1 MKNIFKL
8 LAFLPLLTACDD
20 LFEPAL
26 ENNRDLEAMYKEP
39 SYAQGILANAYIILP
54 YETSP
59 TSDLATD
66 DAVTNEISS
75 NYLRMATGSWTAN
88 NNPVSQWQNRFNAI
102 QYINLFLENVDK
114 VEWAKDERIST
125 MFLDR
130 LKGEAY
136 GLRALHMYYL
146 LRAHGGKIADGTLMG
161 VPIILKSEGPDA
173 DFNHARATYSD
184 CVKQIMEDAD
194 KAIELL
200 PLDYKKFADSE
211 IPEKYKNIGVT
222 NASDYRR
229 VCGEEYR
236 GLMSGRI
243 ALAVRA
249 QTALLAASPAF
260 QSGSGMTW
268 EQAAD
273 YAAEIIEKANGGG
286 GCGLDADGLEWYTLA
301 DKDYGTGGSP
311 AEVIWRSSTDDNN
324 TLETANF
331 PPSLYGNGRVNPTQN
346 LVDAFPMANGYPIS
360 ETSGNYD
367 AENPYDNRDPRLAK
381 YIVYNGSKQGPSD
394 TEIITGTYGT
404 NTDVVNKESGRSTRT
419 GYYLRKLLRKEC
431 NPNSQYNT
439 KKKHY
444 TARIRYTEMFLIYAE
459 AANEA
464 WGPQNN
470 HGHLFSAY
478 DVIKAIRTRAG
489 LGIDN
494 GDAYLESIK
503 DNKDKMRE
511 LIRNERRIELCFE
524 NFRFWDLRRW
534 NVDLTKLNETA
545 LGVEISKNGSVMN
558 YSPLTVEKRK
568 YEEYMIYGPIPFAEV
583 MKWSNLEPV
592 SYTHLTLPTILRV

>member
-222 NASDYRR
+222 NAS

-558 YSPLTVEKRK
+558 YSLLTVEKRK

-583 MKWSNLEPV
+583 MKWSNLEQNV
-592 SYTHLTLPTILRV
+592 GWK

>member
-66 DAVTNEISS
+66 DAVTNEISNS
-75 NYLRMATGSWTAN
+75 YLRMATGSWTAN

-200 PLDYKKFADSE
+200 PLDYKKFEDSE

-229 VCGEEYR
+229 VCGEEFR

-273 YAAEIIEKANGGG
+273 YAAEIVEKANGGG
-286 GCGLDADGLEWYTLA
+286 GCGLDANGLEWYTLA
-301 DKDYGTGGSP
+301 DNDYGTGGSP
-311 AEVIWRSSTDDNN
+311 AEVIWRSSTDENN
-324 TLETANF
+324 TLEAANF

-360 ETSGNYD
+360 ETSEYD
-367 AENPYDNRDPRLAK
+367 AENPYNKRDPRLAK
-381 YIVYNGSKQGPSD
+381 YIVYNGSKQGPNDS
-394 TEIITGTYGT
+394 EIITGTYGT

-431 NPNSQYNT
+431 NPNPQYNT
-439 KKKHY
+439 TKKHY

-464 WGPQNN
+464 WGPQNSN
-470 HGHLFSAY
+470 GHLYSAY

-489 LGIDN
+489 LGTDN

-503 DNKDKMRE
+503 NNNDKDKMRE

-534 NVDLTKLNETA
+534 NVNLTKLNETA
-545 LGVEISKNGSVMN
+545 FGVEISKSGATMK
-558 YSPLTVEKRK
+558 YTQLEVENRK
-568 YEEYMIYGPIPFAEV
+568 YEDYMIYGPLPFAEV
-583 MKWSNLEPV
+583 MKWSNLEQNV
-592 SYTHLTLPTILRV
+592 GWK

>member
-324 TLETANF
+324 TLDTANF

-478 DVIKAIRTRAG
+478 YVIKAIRTRDG

-494 GDAYLESIK
+494 
-503 DNKDKMRE
+503 
-511 LIRNERRIELCFE
+511 
-524 NFRFWDLRRW
+524 
-534 NVDLTKLNETA
+534 
-545 LGVEISKNGSVMN
+545 
-558 YSPLTVEKRK
+558 
-568 YEEYMIYGPIPFAEV
+568 
-583 MKWSNLEPV
+583 
-592 SYTHLTLPTILRV
+592 

>member
-243 ALAVRA
+243 ALA
-249 QTALLAASPAF
+249 LLAASPAF

-489 LGIDN
+489 LGLDN

-583 MKWSNLEPV
+583 MKWSNLEQNV
-592 SYTHLTLPTILRV
+592 GWK

>member
-439 KKKHY
+439 KKHY

-583 MKWSNLEPV
+583 MKWSNLEQNV
-592 SYTHLTLPTILRV
+592 GWK

>member
-130 LKGEAY
+130 LKWIGLWVACTAY
-136 GLRALHMYYL
+136 VLFVTCTWWQDCGRHIDGSTYYFEIG
-146 LRAHGGKIADGTLMG
+146 RTGCG
-161 VPIILKSEGPDA
+161 
-173 DFNHARATYSD
+173 FNHARATYSD

-249 QTALLAASPAF
+249 T
-260 QSGSGMTW
+260 
-268 EQAAD
+268 
-273 YAAEIIEKANGGG
+273 
-286 GCGLDADGLEWYTLA
+286 
-301 DKDYGTGGSP
+301 
-311 AEVIWRSSTDDNN
+311 
-324 TLETANF
+324 
-331 PPSLYGNGRVNPTQN
+331 
-346 LVDAFPMANGYPIS
+346 
-360 ETSGNYD
+360 
-367 AENPYDNRDPRLAK
+367 
-381 YIVYNGSKQGPSD
+381 
-394 TEIITGTYGT
+394 
-404 NTDVVNKESGRSTRT
+404 
-419 GYYLRKLLRKEC
+419 
-431 NPNSQYNT
+431 
-439 KKKHY
+439 
-444 TARIRYTEMFLIYAE
+444 
-459 AANEA
+459 
-464 WGPQNN
+464 
-470 HGHLFSAY
+470 
-478 DVIKAIRTRAG
+478 
-489 LGIDN
+489 
-494 GDAYLESIK
+494 
-503 DNKDKMRE
+503 
-511 LIRNERRIELCFE
+511 
-524 NFRFWDLRRW
+524 
-534 NVDLTKLNETA
+534 
-545 LGVEISKNGSVMN
+545 NGSV
-558 YSPLTVEKRK
+558 SCQSGISKRV
-568 YEEYMIYGPIPFAEV
+568 GNDLGT
-583 MKWSNLEPV
+583 SCRLCC
-592 SYTHLTLPTILRV
+592 

>member
-66 DAVTNEISS
+66 DAVTNEISNS
-75 NYLRMATGSWTAN
+75 YLRMATGSWTAN

-125 MFLDR
+125 LFLDR

-200 PLDYKKFADSE
+200 PLDYKKFEDSE

-229 VCGEEYR
+229 VCGEEFR

-273 YAAEIIEKANGGG
+273 YAAEIVEKANGGG
-286 GCGLDADGLEWYTLA
+286 GCGLDANGLEWYTLA
-301 DKDYGTGGSP
+301 DNDYGTGGSP
-311 AEVIWRSSTDDNN
+311 AEVIWRSSTDENN
-324 TLETANF
+324 TLEAANF

-360 ETSGNYD
+360 ETSEYD
-367 AENPYDNRDPRLAK
+367 ARNPYNKRDPRLAK
-381 YIVYNGSKQGPSD
+381 YIVYNGGKQGPNDS
-394 TEIITGTYGT
+394 EIITGTYGT

-431 NPNSQYNT
+431 NPNPQYNT
-439 KKKHY
+439 TKKHY

-464 WGPQNN
+464 WGPQNSN
-470 HGHLFSAY
+470 GHRYSAY

-489 LGIDN
+489 LGTDN

-503 DNKDKMRE
+503 NNNDKDKMRE

-534 NVDLTKLNETA
+534 NVNLTKLNEIA
-545 LGVEISKNGSVMN
+545 LGVEISKSGATMK
-558 YSPLTVEKRK
+558 YTPLEVENRK
-568 YEEYMIYGPIPFAEV
+568 YEDYMIYGPLPFAEV
-583 MKWSNLEPV
+583 MKWSNLEQNV
-592 SYTHLTLPTILRV
+592 GWK

>member
-66 DAVTNEISS
+66 DAVTNEISNS
-75 NYLRMATGSWTAN
+75 YLRMATGSWTAN

-125 MFLDR
+125 MFLER

-200 PLDYKKFADSE
+200 PLDYKKFEDSE

-229 VCGEEYR
+229 VCGEEFR

-273 YAAEIIEKANGGG
+273 YAAEIVEKANGGG
-286 GCGLDADGLEWYTLA
+286 GCGLDANGLEWYTLA
-301 DKDYGTGGSP
+301 DNDYGTGGSP
-311 AEVIWRSSTDDNN
+311 AEVIWRSSTDENN
-324 TLETANF
+324 TLEAANF

-360 ETSGNYD
+360 ETSEYD
-367 AENPYDNRDPRLAK
+367 AGNPYNKRDPRLAK
-381 YIVYNGSKQGPSD
+381 YIVYNGGKQGPNDS
-394 TEIITGTYGT
+394 EIITGTYGT

-431 NPNSQYNT
+431 NPNPQYNT
-439 KKKHY
+439 TKKHY

-464 WGPQNN
+464 WGPQNSN
-470 HGHLFSAY
+470 GHLYSAY

-489 LGIDN
+489 LGTDN

-503 DNKDKMRE
+503 NNNDKDKMRE

-534 NVDLTKLNETA
+534 NVNLTKLNETA
-545 LGVEISKNGSVMN
+545 LGVEISKSGATMK
-558 YSPLTVEKRK
+558 YTPLEVENRK
-568 YEEYMIYGPIPFAEV
+568 YEDYMIYGPLPFAEV
-583 MKWSNLEPV
+583 MKWSNLEQNV
-592 SYTHLTLPTILRV
+592 GWK

>member
-66 DAVTNEISS
+66 DAVTNEISNS
-75 NYLRMATGSWTAN
+75 YLRMATGSWTAN

-200 PLDYKKFADSE
+200 PLDYKKFEDSE

-229 VCGEEYR
+229 VCGEEFR

-273 YAAEIIEKANGGG
+273 YAAEIVEKANGGG
-286 GCGLDADGLEWYTLA
+286 GCGLDANGLEWYTLA
-301 DKDYGTGGSP
+301 DNDYGTGGSP
-311 AEVIWRSSTDDNN
+311 AEVIWRSSTDENN
-324 TLETANF
+324 TLEAANF

-360 ETSGNYD
+360 ETSSEYD
-367 AENPYDNRDPRLAK
+367 AENPYNKRDPRLAK
-381 YIVYNGSKQGPSD
+381 YIVYNGGKQGPNDS
-394 TEIITGTYGT
+394 EIITGTYGT

-431 NPNSQYNT
+431 NPNPQYNT
-439 KKKHY
+439 TKKHY

-464 WGPQNN
+464 WGPQNSN
-470 HGHLFSAY
+470 GHLYSAY

-489 LGIDN
+489 LGTDN

-503 DNKDKMRE
+503 NNNDKDKMRE

-534 NVDLTKLNETA
+534 NVNLTKLNETA
-545 LGVEISKNGSVMN
+545 LGVEISKSGATMK
-558 YSPLTVEKRK
+558 YTRLEVENRK
-568 YEEYMIYGPIPFAEV
+568 YEDYMIYGPLPFAEV
-583 MKWSNLEPV
+583 MKWSNLEQNV
-592 SYTHLTLPTILRV
+592 GWK

>member
-8 LAFLPLLTACDD
+8 LAFLPLLIACDD
-20 LFEPAL
+20 LFTPAL

-39 SYAQGILANAYIILP
+39 GYAQGILANAYIILP
-54 YETSP
+54 YESSP
-59 TSDLATD
+59 ASDLATD

-114 VEWAKDERIST
+114 VEWAKDERIAT

-161 VPIILKSEGPDA
+161 VPILLKSEGPDS

-184 CVKQIMEDAD
+184 CVKQIIEDAD

-211 IPEKYKNIGVT
+211 IPEKYKSIGVT

-273 YAAEIIEKANGGG
+273 YAAEIVEKANGGG

-311 AEVIWRSSTDDNN
+311 AEVIWRSSTDENN
-324 TLETANF
+324 TLEAANF

-360 ETSGNYD
+360 ETSMSEYD
-367 AENPYDNRDPRLAK
+367 AENPYDKRDPRLAK
-381 YIVYNGSKQGPSD
+381 YIVYNGSKQGPND
-394 TEIITGTYGT
+394 AEIITGTYGT

-439 KKKHY
+439 TKKHY

-464 WGPQNN
+464 WGPQDR
-470 HGHLFSAY
+470 HGHLYNAY
-478 DVIKAIRTRAG
+478 EVIKAIRTRAG
-489 LGIDN
+489 LGTDN

-503 DNKDKMRE
+503 NDKDKMRE

-545 LGVEISKNGSVMN
+545 LGVEISKSGATTTYN
-558 YSPLTVEKRK
+558 PLTVEKRK
-568 YEEYMIYGPIPFAEV
+568 YEDYMIYGPLPFAEV
-583 MKWSNLEPV
+583 MKWSNLEQNAGWK
-592 SYTHLTLPTILRV
+592 

>member
-66 DAVTNEISS
+66 DAVTNEISNS
-75 NYLRMATGSWTAN
+75 YLRMATGSWTAN

-200 PLDYKKFADSE
+200 PLDYKKFEDSE

-229 VCGEEYR
+229 VCGEEFR

-273 YAAEIIEKANGGG
+273 YAAEIVEKANGGG
-286 GCGLDADGLEWYTLA
+286 GCGLDANGLEWYALA
-301 DKDYGTGGSP
+301 DNDYGTGGSP
-311 AEVIWRSSTDDNN
+311 AEVIWRSSTDENN
-324 TLETANF
+324 TLEAANF

-360 ETSGNYD
+360 ETSSEYD
-367 AENPYDNRDPRLAK
+367 AENPYNKRDPRLAK
-381 YIVYNGSKQGPSD
+381 YIVYNGGKQGPNDS
-394 TEIITGTYGT
+394 EIITGTYGT

-431 NPNSQYNT
+431 NPNPQYNT
-439 KKKHY
+439 TKKHY

-464 WGPQNN
+464 WGPQNSN
-470 HGHLFSAY
+470 GHRYSAY

-489 LGIDN
+489 LGTDN

-503 DNKDKMRE
+503 NNNDKDKMRE

-534 NVDLTKLNETA
+534 NVNLTKLNEIA
-545 LGVEISKNGSVMN
+545 LGVEISKSGATMK
-558 YSPLTVEKRK
+558 YTPLEVENRK
-568 YEEYMIYGPIPFAEV
+568 YEDYMIYGPLPFAEV
-583 MKWSNLEPV
+583 MKWSNLEQNV
-592 SYTHLTLPTILRV
+592 GWK

>member
-8 LAFLPLLTACDD
+8 LAFLPLLIACDD
-20 LFEPAL
+20 LFTPAL

-39 SYAQGILANAYIILP
+39 GYAQGILANAYIILP
-54 YETSP
+54 YESSP
-59 TSDLATD
+59 ASDLATD

-114 VEWAKDERIST
+114 VEWAKDERIAT

-161 VPIILKSEGPDA
+161 VPILLKSEGPDS

-184 CVKQIMEDAD
+184 CVKQIIEDAD

-211 IPEKYKNIGVT
+211 IPEKYKSIGVT

-268 EQAAD
+268 EQTAD
-273 YAAEIIEKANGGG
+273 YAAEIVEKANGGG

-311 AEVIWRSSTDDNN
+311 AEVIWRSSTDENN
-324 TLETANF
+324 TLEAANF

-360 ETSGNYD
+360 ETSMSEYD
-367 AENPYDNRDPRLAK
+367 AENPYDKRDPRLAK
-381 YIVYNGSKQGPSD
+381 YIVYNGSKQGPND
-394 TEIITGTYGT
+394 AEIITGTYGT

-439 KKKHY
+439 TKKHY

-464 WGPQNN
+464 WGPQDR
-470 HGHLFSAY
+470 HGHLYNAY
-478 DVIKAIRTRAG
+478 EVIKAIRTRAG
-489 LGIDN
+489 LGTDN

-503 DNKDKMRE
+503 NDKDKMRE

-545 LGVEISKNGSVMN
+545 LGVEISKSGATTTYN
-558 YSPLTVEKRK
+558 PLTVEKRK
-568 YEEYMIYGPIPFAEV
+568 YEDYMIYGPLPFAEV
-583 MKWSNLEPV
+583 MKWSNLEQNAGWK
-592 SYTHLTLPTILRV
+592 

>member
-114 VEWAKDERIST
+114 VEWAKDEHIST

-273 YAAEIIEKANGGG
+273 YAAEIIEKANGG

-583 MKWSNLEPV
+583 MKWSNLEQNV
-592 SYTHLTLPTILRV
+592 GWK

>member
-367 AENPYDNRDPRLAK
+367 NRDPRLAK

-558 YSPLTVEKRK
+558 YSLLTVEKRK

-583 MKWSNLEPV
+583 MKWSNLEQNV
-592 SYTHLTLPTILRV
+592 GWK

>member
-534 NVDLTKLNETA
+534 NVDLTKLNET

-583 MKWSNLEPV
+583 MKWSNLEQNV
-592 SYTHLTLPTILRV
+592 GWK

>member
-66 DAVTNEISS
+66 DAVTNKISS

-146 LRAHGGKIADGTLMG
+146 LRAHGGKI
-161 VPIILKSEGPDA
+161 A

-489 LGIDN
+489 LGLDN

-583 MKWSNLEPV
+583 MKWSNLEQNV
-592 SYTHLTLPTILRV
+592 GWK

>member
-286 GCGLDADGLEWYTLA
+286 CGLDADGLEWYTLA

-489 LGIDN
+489 LGLDN

-583 MKWSNLEPV
+583 MKWSNLEQNV
-592 SYTHLTLPTILRV
+592 GWK

>member
-66 DAVTNEISS
+66 DAVTNEISNS
-75 NYLRMATGSWTAN
+75 YLRMATGSWTAN

-200 PLDYKKFADSE
+200 PLDYKKFEDSE

-229 VCGEEYR
+229 VCGEEFR

-273 YAAEIIEKANGGG
+273 YAAEIVEKANGGG
-286 GCGLDADGLEWYTLA
+286 GCGLDANGLEWYTLA
-301 DKDYGTGGSP
+301 DNDYGTGGSP
-311 AEVIWRSSTDDNN
+311 AEVIWRSSTDENN
-324 TLETANF
+324 TLEAANF

-360 ETSGNYD
+360 ETSSEYD
-367 AENPYDNRDPRLAK
+367 AENPYNKRDPRLAK
-381 YIVYNGSKQGPSD
+381 YIVYNGGKQGPNDS
-394 TEIITGTYGT
+394 EIITGTYGT
-404 NTDVVNKESGRSTRT
+404 NTDVVNKESGKSTRT

-431 NPNSQYNT
+431 NPNPQYNT
-439 KKKHY
+439 TKKHY

-464 WGPQNN
+464 WGPQNSN
-470 HGHLFSAY
+470 GHLYSAY

-489 LGIDN
+489 LGTDN

-503 DNKDKMRE
+503 NNNDKDKMRE

-534 NVDLTKLNETA
+534 NVNLTKLNETA
-545 LGVEISKNGSVMN
+545 LGVEISKSGATMK
-558 YSPLTVEKRK
+558 YTPLEVENRK
-568 YEEYMIYGPIPFAEV
+568 YEDYMIYGPLPFAEV
-583 MKWSNLEPV
+583 MKWSNLEQNV
-592 SYTHLTLPTILRV
+592 GWK

>member
-286 GCGLDADGLEWYTLA
+286 GLDADGLEWYTLA

-489 LGIDN
+489 LGLDN

-583 MKWSNLEPV
+583 MKWSNLEQNV
-592 SYTHLTLPTILRV
+592 GWK

>member
-102 QYINLFLENVDK
+102 QYINLFLENIDK

-273 YAAEIIEKANGGG
+273 YAAEIIEKANGG

-489 LGIDN
+489 LGLDN

-583 MKWSNLEPV
+583 MKWSNLEQNV
-592 SYTHLTLPTILRV
+592 GWK

>member
-286 GCGLDADGLEWYTLA
+286 GCCGLDADGLEWYTLA

-489 LGIDN
+489 LGLDN

-583 MKWSNLEPV
+583 MKWSNLEQNV
-592 SYTHLTLPTILRV
+592 GWK

>member
-301 DKDYGTGGSP
+301 SDKDYGTGGSP

-583 MKWSNLEPV
+583 MKWSNLEQNV
-592 SYTHLTLPTILRV
+592 GWK

>member
-66 DAVTNEISS
+66 DAVTNEISNS
-75 NYLRMATGSWTAN
+75 YLRMATGSWTAN

-200 PLDYKKFADSE
+200 PLDYKKFEDSE

-229 VCGEEYR
+229 VCGEEFR

-273 YAAEIIEKANGGG
+273 YAAEIVEKANGGG
-286 GCGLDADGLEWYTLA
+286 GCGLDANGLEWYTLA
-301 DKDYGTGGSP
+301 DNDYGTGGSP
-311 AEVIWRSSTDDNN
+311 AEVIWRSSTDENN
-324 TLETANF
+324 TLEAANF

-360 ETSGNYD
+360 ETSSEYD
-367 AENPYDNRDPRLAK
+367 AENPYNKRDPRLAK
-381 YIVYNGSKQGPSD
+381 YIVYNGGKQGPNDS
-394 TEIITGTYGT
+394 EIITGTYGT

-431 NPNSQYNT
+431 NPNPQYNT
-439 KKKHY
+439 TKKHY

-464 WGPQNN
+464 WGPQNSN
-470 HGHLFSAY
+470 GHLYSAY

-489 LGIDN
+489 LGTDN

-503 DNKDKMRE
+503 NNNDKDKMRE

-534 NVDLTKLNETA
+534 NVNLTKLNETA
-545 LGVEISKNGSVMN
+545 LGVEISKSGATMK
-558 YSPLTVEKRK
+558 YTPLEVENRK
-568 YEEYMIYGPIPFAEV
+568 YEDYMIYGPLPFAEV
-583 MKWSNLEPV
+583 MKWSNLEQNV
-592 SYTHLTLPTILRV
+592 GWK

>member
-534 NVDLTKLNETA
+534 NVDLKLL
-545 LGVEISKNGSVMN
+545 LGWK
-558 YSPLTVEKRK
+558 
-568 YEEYMIYGPIPFAEV
+568 
-583 MKWSNLEPV
+583 
-592 SYTHLTLPTILRV
+592 

>member
-268 EQAAD
+268 KQAAD
-273 YAAEIIEKANGGG
+273 YAAEIIEKANGGC
-286 GCGLDADGLEWYTLA
+286 CGLDADGLEWYTLA

-478 DVIKAIRTRAG
+478 DVIKAIRMRAG
-489 LGIDN
+489 LGLDN

-583 MKWSNLEPV
+583 MKWSNLEQNV
-592 SYTHLTLPTILRV
+592 GWK

>member
-286 GCGLDADGLEWYTLA
+286 CGLDADGLEWYTLA

-478 DVIKAIRTRAG
+478 DVIKAIRMRAG
-489 LGIDN
+489 LGLDN

-583 MKWSNLEPV
+583 MKWSNLEQNV
-592 SYTHLTLPTILRV
+592 GWK

>member
-286 GCGLDADGLEWYTLA
+286 GLDADGLEWYTLA

-583 MKWSNLEPV
+583 MKWSNLEQNV
-592 SYTHLTLPTILRV
+592 GWK

>member
-66 DAVTNEISS
+66 DAVTNEISNS
-75 NYLRMATGSWTAN
+75 YLRMATGSWTAN

-200 PLDYKKFADSE
+200 PLDYKKFEDSE

-229 VCGEEYR
+229 VCGEEFR

-273 YAAEIIEKANGGG
+273 YAAEIVEKANGGG
-286 GCGLDADGLEWYTLA
+286 GCGLDANGLEWYTLA
-301 DKDYGTGGSP
+301 DNDYGTGGSP
-311 AEVIWRSSTDDNN
+311 AEVIWRSSTDENN
-324 TLETANF
+324 TLEAANF

-360 ETSGNYD
+360 ETSSEYD
-367 AENPYDNRDPRLAK
+367 AENPYNKRDPRLAK
-381 YIVYNGSKQGPSD
+381 YIVYNGGKQGPNDS
-394 TEIITGTYGT
+394 EIITGTYGT

-431 NPNSQYNT
+431 NPNPQYNT
-439 KKKHY
+439 TKKHY

-464 WGPQNN
+464 WGPQNSN
-470 HGHLFSAY
+470 GHRYSAY

-489 LGIDN
+489 LGTDN

-503 DNKDKMRE
+503 NNNDKDKMRE

-534 NVDLTKLNETA
+534 NVNLTKLNEIA
-545 LGVEISKNGSVMN
+545 LGVEISKSGATMK
-558 YSPLTVEKRK
+558 YTLLEVENRK
-568 YEEYMIYGPIPFAEV
+568 YEDYMIYGPLPFAEV
-583 MKWSNLEPV
+583 MKWSNLEQNV
-592 SYTHLTLPTILRV
+592 GWK

>member
-184 CVKQIMEDAD
+184 CVKQIMEDVD

-524 NFRFWDLRRW
+524 NFRFWDY
-534 NVDLTKLNETA
+534 VAGMIDLIQTE
-545 LGVEISKNGSVMN
+545 
-558 YSPLTVEKRK
+558 
-568 YEEYMIYGPIPFAEV
+568 
-583 MKWSNLEPV
+583 
-592 SYTHLTLPTILRV
+592 

>member
-66 DAVTNEISS
+66 DAVTNEISNS
-75 NYLRMATGSWTAN
+75 YLRMATGSWTAN

-200 PLDYKKFADSE
+200 PLDYKKFEDSE

-229 VCGEEYR
+229 VCGEEFR

-273 YAAEIIEKANGGG
+273 YAAEIVEKANGGG
-286 GCGLDADGLEWYTLA
+286 GCGLDANGLEWYTLA
-301 DKDYGTGGSP
+301 DNDYGTGGSP
-311 AEVIWRSSTDDNN
+311 AEVIWRSSTDENN
-324 TLETANF
+324 TLEAANF

-360 ETSGNYD
+360 ETSSEYD
-367 AENPYDNRDPRLAK
+367 AENPYNKRDPRLAK
-381 YIVYNGSKQGPSD
+381 YIVYNGGKQGPNDS
-394 TEIITGTYGT
+394 EIITGTYGT

-431 NPNSQYNT
+431 NPNPQYNT
-439 KKKHY
+439 TKKHY

-464 WGPQNN
+464 WGPQNSN
-470 HGHLFSAY
+470 GHLYSAY

-489 LGIDN
+489 LGTDN

-503 DNKDKMRE
+503 NNNDKDKMRE

-534 NVDLTKLNETA
+534 NVNLTKLNETA
-545 LGVEISKNGSVMN
+545 LGVEISKSGATMK
-558 YSPLTVEKRK
+558 YTLLEVENRK
-568 YEEYMIYGPIPFAEV
+568 YEDYMIYGPLPFAEV
-583 MKWSNLEPV
+583 MKWSNLEQNV
-592 SYTHLTLPTILRV
+592 GWK

>member
-286 GCGLDADGLEWYTLA
+286 GCGLA

-478 DVIKAIRTRAG
+478 DVIKAIRMRAG
-489 LGIDN
+489 LGLDN

-583 MKWSNLEPV
+583 MKWSNLEQNV
-592 SYTHLTLPTILRV
+592 GWK

>member
-184 CVKQIMEDAD
+184 CVKQIMEE
-194 KAIELL
+194 AIELL

-558 YSPLTVEKRK
+558 YSLLTVEKRK

-583 MKWSNLEPV
+583 MKWSNLEQNV
-592 SYTHLTLPTILRV
+592 GWK

>member
-534 NVDLTKLNETA
+534 NVDLTKLKQEWFCNELLSA
-545 LGVEISKNGSVMN
+545 YGR
-558 YSPLTVEKRK
+558 EKK
-568 YEEYMIYGPIPFAEV
+568 V
-583 MKWSNLEPV
+583 
-592 SYTHLTLPTILRV
+592 

>member
-260 QSGSGMTW
+260 QSGAGMTW
-268 EQAAD
+268 
-273 YAAEIIEKANGGG
+273 AAEIIEKANGGG

-583 MKWSNLEPV
+583 MKWSNLEQNV
-592 SYTHLTLPTILRV
+592 GWK